1 MAALQER
8 LRENADFVG
17 REDTRKTV
25 TEAADALDALVEALE
40 AFTRRVPR
48 VARSQPP
55 ETLVALA
62 GIELE
67 LFLDADAALARVKQ

>member
-1 MAALQER
+1 MAALQDA
-8 LRENADFVG
+8 LRHQQVEMVLMVAD
-17 REDTRKTV
+17 
-25 TEAADALDALVEALE
+25 EAADALDALVEALE